1 MRLTHVALNFDVHL
15 MAMHVWHERLTFW
28 KSLACCR
35 PNNHVGWPNLISKHR
50 IFDARQLCFLVFQE
64 KGDALKKSLAELAIA
79 ANQLALK
86 KRTQEVEDERYV
98 VFQAQ
103 RANGEFMKP

>member
-1 MRLTHVALNFDVHL
+1 M
-15 MAMHVWHERLTFW
+15 
-28 KSLACCR
+28 
-35 PNNHVGWPNLISKHR
+35 GWPNLILKHR

-98 VFQAQ
+98 VFHAQ

>member
-1 MRLTHVALNFDVHL
+1 MR
-15 MAMHVWHERLTFW
+15 
-28 KSLACCR
+28 C
-35 PNNHVGWPNLISKHR
+35 PNLNSKHI
-50 IFDARQLCFLVFQE
+50 IFDAHQLCFLVFQE

-98 VFQAQ
+98 VFHAE
-103 RANGEFMKP
+103 RMNGELMKP